1 MSLPSFADL
10 ARGYAG
16 RFPARFG
23 LRLRLEELTLDVRS
37 NSEAVADD
45 LRGYFGNFVEAAPS
59 DTSAPADLEFLL
71 LEAPVQEP
79 PVPLAVKPHAP
90 GKRPDKERFV
100 DLPGDLPGDLP
111 VGISCEGGGRVVRKQ
126 ATGMLFLFG
135 QGANQAVNNAVDS
148 APNSAANIA
157 VNIAANSAANI
168 AIGPCAANR
177 NQLVN
182 FLCARY
188 MERRLAA
195 GWMLGH
201 AAGVARPVAQGGKAL
216 ALCGFAGMGKSTLAL
231 HLLARGLDFVSN
243 DRVLVEPAGTD
254 GGQGHG
260 PVLHGIP
267 KHPRLNPGTAL
278 GNPALAPF
286 LALSLEKALPEAAR
300 SAYAGLSP
308 ERLRAVEDK
317 FDANIDSCFGPI
329 HACSGPVDSC
339 SGPVDPCFGPGGKGS
354 RFRLAAPLCG
364 VVALNWTHGHGA
376 LVARRVDLRERRDL
390 LEALRKPPGVF
401 YLPQAIAGG
410 ARLTPEQCL
419 EALDGVPALEL
430 SGGADFEAAA
440 SACEEF
446 LGG

>member
-59 DTSAPADLEFLL
+59 DTNGPADLEFLL

-100 DLPGDLPGDLP
+100 DLPGDLPG
-111 VGISCEGGGRVVRKQ
+111 GISCEGGGRVVRKQ

-135 QGANQAVNNAVDS
+135 AGVNS
-148 APNSAANIA
+148 APSLAANIAPNSAVNSAANIA
-157 VNIAANSAANI
+157 V
-168 AIGPCAANR
+168 GPCAANR

-201 AAGVARPVAQGGKAL
+201 AAGVAQPGQGGKAL

-231 HLLARGLDFVSN
+231 HLVARGLDFVSN
-243 DRVLVEPAGTD
+243 DRVLVEPARAA
-254 GGQGHG
+254 GGQGQG

-278 GNPALAPF
+278 GNPALAPL

-364 VVALNWTHGHGA
+364 VVALNWTHGHEA

>member
-1 MSLPSFADL
+1 MSGLGFADI
-10 ARGYAG
+10 ARSYAA

-23 LRLRLEELTLDVRS
+23 LRLRLEELCVGVRS
-37 NSEAVADD
+37 NSAVVLDD
-45 LRGYFGNFVEAAPS
+45 LRGYFGSFVQAAAPS

-71 LEAPVQEP
+71 LEAPVEAP

-90 GKRPDKERFV
+90 GKRPDKERFA
-100 DLPGDLPGDLP
+100 DLPG
-111 VGISCEGGGRVVRKQ
+111 GISCEGGGGRVVRKQ

-135 QGANQAVNNAVDS
+135 AGVNI
-148 APNSAANIA
+148 APNIATNIA
-157 VNIAANSAANI
+157 VNIAANI
-168 AIGPCAANR
+168 AVGPCAANR

-201 AAGVARPVAQGGKAL
+201 AAGVARPLAQGGKAL

-243 DRVLVEPAGTD
+243 DRVLVEPAG
-254 GGQGHG
+254 GGHG

-278 GNPALAPF
+278 GNPALAALLAPF
-286 LALSLEKALPEAAR
+286 LETALPVAAR

-308 ERLRAVEDK
+308 EKLRQVEDK
-317 FDANIDSCFGPI
+317 FDAPIDSCFGPGA
-329 HACSGPVDSC
+329 ACSGPAQ
-339 SGPVDPCFGPGGKGS
+339 GQS
-354 RFRLAAPLCG
+354 RFRLAAPLSG
-364 VVALNWTHGHGA
+364 VVVLNWTHGHGA
-376 LVARRVDLRERRDL
+376 LVARRVDLRQRPDL

-401 YLPQAIAGG
+401 YLPQAIAGR

-440 SACEEF
+440 RACEEF
-446 LGG
+446 LGA